1 MFFFSKLIAMTNSLK
16 VLRKFTIMSST
27 NREMCKQDFRLNLAV
42 IIRLWNTF
50 NHTFWVFNVTKLL
63 DWCKQAYLIQTNSA
77 LSLCECVRLLYTK
90 PDYVYYYPDKPFNLR
105 HSPIFCLS
113 NQEVGGYIYNVHTE
127 ERTLIKVISMFHQ
140 HHFFPG
146 LFFYVYIES
155 LNPKKAP
162 HHRPQTPSTENPN
175 P

>member
-1 MFFFSKLIAMTNSLK
+1 MINSLK
-16 VLRKFTIMSST
+16 VLRNFTIMTSR